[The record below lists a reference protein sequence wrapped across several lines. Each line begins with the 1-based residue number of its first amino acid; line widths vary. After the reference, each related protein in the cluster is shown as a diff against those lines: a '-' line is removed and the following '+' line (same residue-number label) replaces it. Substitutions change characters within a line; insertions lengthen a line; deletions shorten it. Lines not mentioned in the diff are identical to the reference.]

1 MSALPEVTDNTFK
14 TEVLESLKTVV
25 VDFWASWCMPCR
37 MLTPILEKVAEK
49 NSEKFSFYKLNT
61 DENPQISKQFRIMSI
76 PTLLFFKNGQE
87 VKRLIGVQQEGA
99 LQMELDRV

>member
-1 MSALPEVTDNTFK
+1 MSALPEVTDHTFK
-14 TEVLESLKTVV
+14 TEVLESQKPVV

-61 DENPQISKQFRIMSI
+61 DENPQISKQFHIMSI
-76 PTLLFFKNGQE
+76 PTVIFFKNGQE
-87 VKRLIGVQQEGA
+87 VKRLIGVQQETA

>member
-14 TEVLESLKTVV
+14 TVVLDSPKPVV

-76 PTLLFFKNGQE
+76 PTVIFFKNGQE